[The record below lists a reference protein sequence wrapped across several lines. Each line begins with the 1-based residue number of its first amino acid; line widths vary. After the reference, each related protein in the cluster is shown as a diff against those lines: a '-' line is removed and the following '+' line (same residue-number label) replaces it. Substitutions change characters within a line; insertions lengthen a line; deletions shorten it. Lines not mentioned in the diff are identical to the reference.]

1 MSDCFA
7 DTAYFLALVNPDDD
21 AHDAAIEQTL
31 LTTGLIITTS
41 AVLNELG
48 NHLAAPANRP
58 LFLETIER
66 LRADP
71 RAIIHGDAR
80 LFEAGL
86 NLYVVR
92 RDKHW
97 SLTDCVSFVLMTER
111 KITKALTTDHHFQ
124 QAGFTA
130 LLT

>member
-71 RAIIHGDAR
+71 RAIIHVDAR
-80 LFEAGL
+80 LFGTGL